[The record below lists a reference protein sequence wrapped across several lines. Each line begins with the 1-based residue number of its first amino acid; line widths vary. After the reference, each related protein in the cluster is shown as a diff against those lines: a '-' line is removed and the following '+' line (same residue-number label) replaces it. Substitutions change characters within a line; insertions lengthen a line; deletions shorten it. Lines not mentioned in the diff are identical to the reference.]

1 MSSLTPMAS
10 AGCWPPR
17 KNSPWG
23 GSEGEFRARLLGL
36 AVLVFRGDRA
46 KDADLLV
53 LRQENCAARTSA
65 CGVPELSHRSWPG
78 LLCGSF
84 VFVDEAAEDGPT
96 LDAFQRQVRDRVIW
110 PRRVESAAA
119 MGSPSVVVGLI
130 LS

>member
-23 GSEGEFRARLLGL
+23 GSEGEFRARRLGL
-36 AVLVFRGDRA
+36 AVLVFRGERA
-46 KDADLLV
+46 KDADLLE
-53 LRQENCAARTSA
+53 LWQESCA
-65 CGVPELSHRSWPG
+65 WPG

-119 MGSPSVVVGLI
+119 MG
-130 LS
+130 

>member
-53 LRQENCAARTSA
+53 LRQENCAARNS
-65 CGVPELSHRSWPG
+65 LW
-78 LLCGSF
+78 GSRTQPP
-84 VFVDEAAEDGPT
+84 VLAWASMR
-96 LDAFQRQVRDRVIW
+96 LVRIR
-110 PRRVESAAA
+110 
-119 MGSPSVVVGLI
+119 G
-130 LS
+130 